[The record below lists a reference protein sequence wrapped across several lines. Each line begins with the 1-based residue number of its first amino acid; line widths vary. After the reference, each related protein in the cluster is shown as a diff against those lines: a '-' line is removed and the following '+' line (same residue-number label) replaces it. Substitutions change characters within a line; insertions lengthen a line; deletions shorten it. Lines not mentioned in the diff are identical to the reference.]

1 MFDSIFSFH
10 PILCSSLGNMVF
22 PNLQIFYL
30 KKRLILVFYVFFFF
44 VVRLVGWLVG
54 FLKNGSIYKPST
66 GDFSFPSRTSL
77 DDL

>member
-1 MFDSIFSFH
+1 
-10 PILCSSLGNMVF
+10 MVF

-44 VVRLVGWLVG
+44 VVVRLVVWLVG